1 MAPIQF
7 KQILFVGAL
16 CTGSAFLTTACVDN
30 SYDLSE
36 DLDLTMG
43 LGSNGLS
50 VPMGNVEKI
59 YLKDILSVDESV
71 KLDNANQ
78 YYLVEDG
85 KTDFKFT
92 IDKVTTKVDNPTL
105 RTDAGKPALPF
116 NTVCDYIRDLG
127 LPVGVSSV
135 TVPNQSYI
143 FSGEAEGTEGIDF
156 SVTNISSDIKAIHS
170 VNFNPLKVSL
180 KLEWFKSINALKF
193 DLDELRDVVI
203 VLPPILHVD
212 KSTLSA
218 EWTLDEST
226 NTLTSSSIVFNS
238 ANNKEIVTFNID
250 QAMLKNCSEIV
261 NGELSIS
268 PEALNITMK
277 GKADFKN
284 TGSFTMWSN
293 DYMDVR
299 LHITI
304 GTPGA
309 YNKTNVVVTSAKGIF
324 DPVIDPAVESIDIAS
339 ELPDFLQDD
348 EVRVNVS
355 NPTLKFY
362 VHSKN
367 ENDVQIPADVDFYAT
382 LHSIKDGADQ
392 VEPVNFPKY
401 TRLHKNTSNVIY
413 FYQDAAA
420 GPYDPNGLETDAD
433 GKKVQKQQ
441 VSNISSLINML
452 PDRIEV
458 DLGANGADK
467 HIFVT
472 QEENEVVLGQQY
484 SQAVDYTI
492 YVPFE
497 FKNGV
502 TIVYTDEA
510 DDMNKDLKDYAADGL
525 QISAVAE
532 NTIPLDLEA
541 TILAYDVNGNLI
553 PGIVFDKV
561 DVKAGGGTDASAVTT
576 NLVIDATLTDRELL
590 RKLDKL
596 EFKINADSEATSTA
610 THKLVST
617 QYVQLKD
624 VKLKLVGQIVADFN
638 DN

>member
-1 MAPIQF
+1 MAPIQI
-7 KQILFVGAL
+7 KQFLFVGAL
-16 CTGSAFLTTACVDN
+16 CAGSAFLTTACVDN

-59 YLKDILSVDESV
+59 YLSDILSVDESV
-71 KLDNANQ
+71 KLDAANQ

-85 KTDFKFT
+85 TTNFEFT

-116 NTVCDYIRDLG
+116 STVRDLLG
-127 LPVGVSSV
+127 AAGVSSITLPAV
-135 TVPNQSYI
+135 SKI
-143 FSGEAEGTEGIDF
+143 FTGEAEGTQGIDF

-170 VNFNPLKVSL
+170 VNFQPMRVSL
-180 KLEWFKSINALKF
+180 KLEWFKSNGALKF
-193 DLDELRDVVI
+193 DLDKLRDVVI

-218 EWTLDEST
+218 GWTLNETT
-226 NTLTSSSIVFNS
+226 NTLTNSSILFNS
-238 ANNKEIVTFNID
+238 ANNKEIVSFNID
-250 QAMLKNCSEIV
+250 QAQLKDRSVIE
-261 NGELSIS
+261 NGELTIN
-268 PEALNITMK
+268 PEALDITMK

-284 TGSFTMWSN
+284 TGSFTMTSN

-299 LHITI
+299 LHIKV

-309 YNKTNVVVTSAKGIF
+309 NNKTNVYVTRAKGVF
-324 DPVIDPAVESIDIAS
+324 DPLINPDVESIDIAS
-339 ELPDFLQDD
+339 ELPDFLQDP

-355 NPTLKFY
+355 NPTLKFNVY
-362 VHSKN
+362 PKN
-367 ENDVQIPADVDFYAT
+367 NVQIPADVDFYAT
-382 LHSIKDGADQ
+382 LHSIKDGQDQ
-392 VEPVNFPKY
+392 VSPVEFPKY
-401 TRLHKNTSNVIY
+401 TRLYKNTSNVIY
-413 FYQDAAA
+413 FHQDAA
-420 GPYDPNGLETDAD
+420 PYDPTGLETDAP
-433 GKKVQKQQ
+433 GKKVQTKK
-441 VSNISSLINML
+441 VDNISSLINVL

-467 HIFVT
+467 HIRVVG
-472 QEENEVVLGQQY
+472 ENEVALGQKY
-484 SQAVDYTI
+484 SQVVDYTI

-502 TIVYTDEA
+502 TIVYTDET
-510 DDMNKDLKDYAADGL
+510 DGMNEDLKDYAADGI
-525 QISAVAE
+525 QISAEAE
-532 NTIPLDLEA
+532 NTIPLDLKA
-541 TILAYDVNGNLI
+541 TISAYDMNDKLI
-553 PGIVFDKV
+553 PGIQFEEV
-561 DVKAGGGTDASAVTT
+561 DVKAGGGTDATAVTT
-576 NLVIDATLTDRELL
+576 ALTIKATLTDPNLL
-590 RKLDKL
+590 KKLDKL
-596 EFKINADSEATSTA
+596 EFKINAASEATSNA

-617 QYVQLKD
+617 QYVQLKN